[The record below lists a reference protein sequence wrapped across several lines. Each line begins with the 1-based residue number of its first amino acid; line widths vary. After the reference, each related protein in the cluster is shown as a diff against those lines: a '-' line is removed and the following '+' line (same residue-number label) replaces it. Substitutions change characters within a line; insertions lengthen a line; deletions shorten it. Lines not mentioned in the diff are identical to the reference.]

1 MESNGNRTDL
11 NTRDEQQDPGI
22 LLRLFWVLEAVFV
35 AFSFTLLAYFF
46 SAIANNTALR
56 ELGTAEKRLIVS
68 AIWLVLAAVVVIILR
83 QKPLDD
89 LRILHIRKKSQAV
102 LLPLNCLLGFLIGVS
117 LNRAVTV
124 LVKVLPLPEAWV
136 QGNSDSV
143 ASASQGN
150 PVASVIALCIVAPV
164 IEELAFRGKAFR
176 FLEKAFTRGTMEP
189 GKPSRAGVL
198 VPAALI
204 TALLFAFAH
213 DNILQCIYA
222 FVCGLVFVWIAET
235 AGSIVASVFAHI
247 GFNLANLIFY
257 TFFAAKET
265 ELTVNIV
272 CFVLLAVCAVCVFI
286 TGRMLRGG
294 GEEADSEPPSIYI
307 NN

>member
-1 MESNGNRTDL
+1 MESNGNTKDL
-11 NTRDEQQDPGI
+11 NTHGEQQDPGI

-35 AFSFTLLAYFF
+35 AFSFPLLAFVVN
-46 SAIANNTALR
+46 AIANAGALR
-56 ELGTAEKRLIVS
+56 GLGSSEKRLIVS
-68 AIWLVLAAVVVIILR
+68 AIWLVLAAAIVLILR
-83 QKPLDD
+83 QKPLYD
-89 LRILHIRKKSQAV
+89 LRILHVRRKSQAV
-102 LLPLNCLLGFLIGVS
+102 LLPLNCILGFLIGVS

-136 QGNSDSV
+136 QGNSESV
-143 ASASQGN
+143 ASASEGN
-150 PVASVIALCIVAPV
+150 PVASLIALCIVAPI

-176 FLEKAFTRGTMEP
+176 YLEKAFTRGTVEN
-189 GKPSRAGVL
+189 GKPSRAGVI
-198 VPAALI
+198 VPAALV
-204 TALLFAFAH
+204 TAFLFAFAH
-213 DNILQCIYA
+213 DNILQSIYA

-235 AGSIVASVFAHI
+235 AGSIVASTFAHV

-294 GEEADSEPPSIYI
+294 GEEAENEPPSIYI
-307 NN
+307 NK

>member
-35 AFSFTLLAYFF
+35 AFSFTLLAYLFY
-46 SAIANNTALR
+46 AIANNTALR

-68 AIWLVLAAVVVIILR
+68 AIWLVLAAVIVLILR

-102 LLPLNCLLGFLIGVS
+102 LLPLNCLLGFLIGLS

-124 LVKVLPLPEAWV
+124 LVKVLPLPESWV
-136 QGNSDSV
+136 QGNSESV

-150 PVASVIALCIVAPV
+150 PVVSVIALCIVAPV

-213 DNILQCIYA
+213 DNILQSIYA

-235 AGSIVASVFAHI
+235 AGSIVASVFAHM

-307 NN
+307 NK